1 MLSLLNHQDGIEDV
15 HVVVADISDDGI
27 TKEKLKRRK
36 GDKFKL
42 RIVQGG
48 LPGVG
53 RNNGSKVVTTPYIL
67 FMDSDIFILDTKLI
81 TESLDVMIRD
91 GLDLLTTK
99 VRTTNGKYN
108 YVFRVFDYIQ
118 KMVTPFGPFCLG
130 GFMMFNKETFDR
142 FGGFDEKVLVAED
155 YLLSKRVNGKKFRVM
170 EKMVFTTPRR
180 FDDKG
185 LWYMIRLMVSSFIH
199 RGNKNFFMGFKTYWR

>member
-91 GLDLLTTK
+91 GF
-99 VRTTNGKYN
+99 Y
-108 YVFRVFDYIQ
+108 
-118 KMVTPFGPFCLG
+118 
-130 GFMMFNKETFDR
+130 
-142 FGGFDEKVLVAED
+142 
-155 YLLSKRVNGKKFRVM
+155 
-170 EKMVFTTPRR
+170 
-180 FDDKG
+180 
-185 LWYMIRLMVSSFIH
+185 
-199 RGNKNFFMGFKTYWR
+199 